1 MEIRLTLR
9 PGMAGTK
16 KLLARYGERL
26 LCVRYRY
33 DSATG
38 RRVKTA
44 ELIVQDIAWAGR
56 ARANR
61 AATTMI
67 SSAFVSAGTRASC
80 AQRSSAPAVSG
91 GRDNGYGNS
100 PGTQSALWACTAGSS
115 KNLPGQSGT
124 RIYSGI
130 WCYIPVDV
138 CIYRYMVLGCA
149 GSDSLLVSRH

>member
-9 PGMAGTK
+9 PGMSGEK

-26 LCVRYRY
+26 ICVRYRY
-33 DSATG
+33 DRASG

-44 ELIVQDIAWAGR
+44 ELIVEDVAWAGR
-56 ARANR
+56 ARRPRRNDRDLVGVRIGWKESELR
-61 AATTMI
+61 AA
-67 SSAFVSAGTRASC
+67 VKRAGGIWRPR
-80 AQRSSAPAVSG
+80 QR
-91 GRDNGYGNS
+91 NS

-138 CIYRYMVLGCA
+138 CIYRYMVLGCP
-149 GSDSLLVSRH
+149 G